1 MSNNTFSQLK
11 KFIVDNNIVGTAAGV
26 CVGFAAKD
34 VIQSMVSDIIVPAIL
49 FPLRKLH
56 IDFFKKYLPETSK
69 NSLDLGT
76 FIRQLISFIII
87 LVVSFIFVKV
97 CFDYL
102 LHINPVDEKPK
113 KDKTKI

>member
-1 MSNNTFSQLK
+1 MSAETFNQLK

-26 CVGFAAKD
+26 CVGFATKD
-34 VIQSMVSDIIVPAIL
+34 VIQSMVGDIIVPAIL

-69 NSLDLGT
+69 NSLDLGA
-76 FIRQLISFIII
+76 FIKQLVSFIMI
-87 LVVSFIFVKV
+87 LIVSFIFVKV

-102 LHINPVDEKPK
+102 LHVKSVDEKPK
-113 KDKTKI
+113 KDKTKT